1 MTMYVKE
8 WIVRKNLNEQ
18 EAYAVS
24 EILFEGDV
32 IRETEKAYYLLF
44 DTNYGHIKMWA
55 PKSQCYDEEAR
66 REMEREEEKRFEEGC
81 KRYEKLLS
89 FCKENGLK
97 VRKGMRKATLLKKV
111 EEAGLNFEY

>member
-1 MTMYVKE
+1 MTIYVKE

-18 EAYAVS
+18 EAYAIS
-24 EILFEGDV
+24 EIGFEADT

-44 DTNYGHIKMWA
+44 DTNYGYIRMWA
-55 PKSQCYDEEAR
+55 PKSQCYDEEAK
-66 REMEREEEKRFEEGC
+66 REMEKEEERRFEEGC

-89 FCKENGLK
+89 FCKENGLR

-111 EEAGLNFEY
+111 EEAGLKFEY